1 MLLTKGSSFQ
11 LRTYND
17 VSVNVKTPN
26 DSSATFTMFILDK
39 SGNALDQR
47 VFTPNEYFE
56 LPLGNL
62 PKRAQNISFVVS
74 ADQSLNLQ
82 AAQLDIQINKHPV
95 CKYILNELITTETAF
110 ILGEF
115 YKFGKEWTFRAVGQ
129 GYYGGFSAI
138 LNNFRSPV

>member
-11 LRTYND
+11 LSSYND
-17 VSVNVKTPN
+17 VTVNVKTPN
-26 DSSATFTMFILDK
+26 DSSSIFTMFILDK
-39 SGNALDQR
+39 SGNALDQK
-47 VFTPNEYFE
+47 VLQANEYFE
-56 LPLGNL
+56 LPMGNL
-62 PKRAQNISFVVS
+62 PKRAQNISLVVS

-82 AAQLDIQINKHPV
+82 AAQMDVQINKHPI

-115 YKFGKEWTFRAVGQ
+115 YKFGKGWQFRAVGQ
-129 GYYGGFSAI
+129 GYYGGMSAI